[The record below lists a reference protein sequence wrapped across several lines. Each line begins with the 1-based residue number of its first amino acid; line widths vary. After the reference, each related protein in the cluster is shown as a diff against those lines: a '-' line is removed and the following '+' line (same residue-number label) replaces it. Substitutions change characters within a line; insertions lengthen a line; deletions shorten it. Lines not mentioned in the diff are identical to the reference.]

1 MTEVTYLFL
10 LVYRSVVSSYS
21 EDDDM
26 HGIDE
31 EVEVKQVFDKPVPLV
46 LQQPVKGFHQQHL
59 MTVLNG
65 TRKRRTL
72 VGPVCAG
79 L

>member
-1 MTEVTYLFL
+1 MY
-10 LVYRSVVSSYS
+10 
-21 EDDDM
+21 
-26 HGIDE
+26 GIDK

-59 MTVLNG
+59 MTVLSG
-65 TRKRRTL
+65 RKRRIL
-72 VGPVCAG
+72 MGPVCAG

>member
-1 MTEVTYLFL
+1 MYLFL
-10 LVYRSVVSSYS
+10 LLYRSVVSSGGKDNY
-21 EDDDM
+21 M
-26 HGIDE
+26 HGIDK

-59 MTVLNG
+59 MTVLSRR
-65 TRKRRTL
+65 RKRKISM
-72 VGPVCAG
+72 GPVCIG